1 MDTKKKFEI
10 QKALATENQAISS
23 GALKEDNPLDTTETF
38 RQFCEACRRGDLK
51 VCQEM
56 IQAGVNVNARDRHD
70 YTPLILVSPDPRC
83 FVYPKYLPC
92 RRHCIWFASVTV
104 PPKASLCGHYEV
116 IQLLLENGALC
127 ERDTFQGERCLYNAL
142 NDRIRNL
149 LLSYDYAKSSNPLQ
163 PLAAHITS
171 LLTRTEPKTDDI
183 TITTYDR
190 TFHLHK
196 FLLAARSPYFAKK
209 LSATPNTTTWKLPD
223 KIPTESLAV
232 AMQYLYFSEVSMRR
246 VVHGMND
253 EEEMHVLNGIDKIG
267 RQLEMD
273 RLFEDITEVSDR
285 RLLRQK
291 RAEELD
297 RGRDQLETWFKENVL
312 RNKMEVETAK
322 VEDLKWDRDNSIYA
336 DILLRAD
343 DDEEDDDLEETDPPP
358 RPSESSTPPAR
369 NILGLP
375 LHSQSRSPS
384 RSRKPRKSTIYPAHK
399 AMLLRSEYF
408 STMLTSPF
416 REAQQTPYLQV
427 VTLDCSPKVLETILT
442 FLYTERSDFG
452 LDVAIDVLF
461 AADQLF
467 IEKLKQRAALII
479 STLGNGNSSTVE
491 SENPRGETDK
501 DEVID
506 IYEVIRAGWDTRV
519 QRLEEFGA
527 RYIAYR
533 LERFIDTPEF
543 AEIVQESARRVKA
556 RQETDTV
563 ELVDDIRYYLSD
575 RFRLRFEDSGLDE
588 MMDQN
593 TDNADAIAEAM
604 EDLGVKDEREEING
618 GVLASGIEE
627 QFAAGAIR
635 TLDGE
640 IAGDEFAQD
649 AVNYQILLGKID
661 HLLENLN
668 LDA

>member
-1 MDTKKKFEI
+1 
-10 QKALATENQAISS
+10 
-23 GALKEDNPLDTTETF
+23 
-38 RQFCEACRRGDLK
+38 
-51 VCQEM
+51 
-56 IQAGVNVNARDRHD
+56 
-70 YTPLILVSPDPRC
+70 
-83 FVYPKYLPC
+83 
-92 RRHCIWFASVTV
+92 
-104 PPKASLCGHYEV
+104 
-116 IQLLLENGALC
+116 LC

-171 LLTRTEPKTDDI
+171 LLSRPEPVTADL
-183 TITTYDR
+183 TIEAYDQS
-190 TFHLHK
+190 FHVHK

-209 LSATPNTTTWKLPD
+209 LRAAPNTATWTLPQN
-223 KIPTESLAV
+223 IPSRSLGV
-232 AMQYLYFSEVSMRR
+232 ALQYLYFSEVSMRR
-246 VVHGMND
+246 AMHGLSD
-253 EEEMHVLNGIDKIG
+253 QEETLTLKGIDKIG

-273 RLFEDITEVSDR
+273 RLFDDITEISDR

-312 RNKMEVETAK
+312 RNKVDVETANVDK
-322 VEDLKWDRDNSIYA
+322 LRWDRENSIYA

-343 DDEEDDDLEETDPPP
+343 NVVEDYESDETGAS
-358 RPSESSTPPAR
+358 PSSSVSPIPPAR
-369 NILGLP
+369 NILGIP
-375 LHSQSRSPS
+375 VRSRSPS
-384 RSRKPRKSTIYPAHK
+384 RSRKPRKSTIYPVHK

-408 STMLTSPF
+408 STMLNSPF
-416 REAQQTPYLQV
+416 REAQQTPYLQI
-427 VTLDCSPKVLETILT
+427 VTLDCSPSVLETILT

-461 AADQLF
+461 TADQLF
-467 IEKLKQRAALII
+467 VEKLKQRAALII

-491 SENPRGETDK
+491 SENPRGETDAE
-501 DEVID
+501 EVID

-533 LERFIDTPEF
+533 LESYIDTPEF
-543 AEIVQESARRVKA
+543 AEIVQESARRVKV

-575 RFRLRFEDSGLDE
+575 RFRLRFEDSGLEE
-588 MMDQN
+588 MMEQGGD
-593 TDNADAIAEAM
+593 ADAIAEAM
-604 EDLGVKDEREEING
+604 DALGVKDEDEEKKG
-618 GVLASGIEE
+618 RLLGKEIEE
-627 QFAAGAIR
+627 QLTVGGIR

-649 AVNYQILLGKID
+649 AINYQILLGKID
-661 HLLENLN
+661 QLLDNLN

>member
-1 MDTKKKFEI
+1 MLLPTW
-10 QKALATENQAISS
+10 
-23 GALKEDNPLDTTETF
+23 
-38 RQFCEACRRGDLK
+38 
-51 VCQEM
+51 
-56 IQAGVNVNARDRHD
+56 
-70 YTPLILVSPDPRC
+70 TP
-83 FVYPKYLPC
+83 
-92 RRHCIWFASVTV
+92 VTNSY
-104 PPKASLCGHYEV
+104 KASLCGHYEV

-171 LLTRTEPKTDDI
+171 LLTRPEPKTADI
-183 TITTYDR
+183 TITTYDE
-190 TFHLHK
+190 TLNLHK

-209 LSATPNTTTWKLPD
+209 LGAAPNTATWKLPD
-223 KIPTESLAV
+223 KIPTQSLTV

-246 VVHGMND
+246 VVHELNE

-297 RGRDQLETWFKENVL
+297 RGRDQLEAWFKENVL
-312 RNKMEVETAK
+312 RNKLEIDTAK

-343 DDEEDDDLEETDPPP
+343 DDDDEEYELDGAG
-358 RPSESSTPPAR
+358 SSS
-369 NILGLP
+369 GLP
-375 LHSQSRSPS
+375 QSSSPSASNVLGIPHRSQPQSRSPS
-384 RSRKPRKSTIYPAHK
+384 RSRKARKSTIYPAHK

-461 AADQLF
+461 TADQLF

-533 LERFIDTPEF
+533 LEHYIDTPEF
-543 AEIVQESARRVKA
+543 AEIVQESARRVKL

-593 TDNADAIAEAM
+593 TGDADAIAEAM
-604 EDLGVKDEREEING
+604 EDLGVKDGGEEG
-618 GVLASGIEE
+618 SGALLQKEIEE
-627 QFAAGAIR
+627 QFAVGAIR

-649 AVNYQILLGKID
+649 AINYQILLGKID
-661 HLLENLN
+661 RLLENLN

>member
-1 MDTKKKFEI
+1 
-10 QKALATENQAISS
+10 
-23 GALKEDNPLDTTETF
+23 
-38 RQFCEACRRGDLK
+38 
-51 VCQEM
+51 
-56 IQAGVNVNARDRHD
+56 
-70 YTPLILVSPDPRC
+70 
-83 FVYPKYLPC
+83 
-92 RRHCIWFASVTV
+92 
-104 PPKASLCGHYEV
+104 
-116 IQLLLENGALC
+116 
-127 ERDTFQGERCLYNAL
+127 
-142 NDRIRNL
+142 
-149 LLSYDYAKSSNPLQ
+149 
-163 PLAAHITS
+163 
-171 LLTRTEPKTDDI
+171 
-183 TITTYDR
+183 
-190 TFHLHK
+190 
-196 FLLAARSPYFAKK
+196 
-209 LSATPNTTTWKLPD
+209 
-223 KIPTESLAV
+223 
-232 AMQYLYFSEVSMRR
+232 MRR
-246 VVHGMND
+246 LGYGLSD
-253 EEEMHVLNGIDKIG
+253 EEEMHVLAGIDKIG

-291 RAEELD
+291 RAEELV
-297 RGRDQLETWFKENVL
+297 RGRDQLESWFKENVL
-312 RNKMEVETAK
+312 RNKLEVETIK
-322 VEDLKWDRDNSIYA
+322 VDDLKWNRDNSIYA

-343 DDEEDDDLEETDPPP
+343 DDDDEEDEEYDSEKTDGSPD
-358 RPSESSTPPAR
+358 PSESSTPPAY
-369 NILGLP
+369 NVLGLP
-375 LHSQSRSPS
+375 NQASFLSTS
-384 RSRKPRKSTIYPAHK
+384 KKTRKSIIYPAHK
-399 AMLLRSEYF
+399 SMLLRSEYF

-416 REAQQTPYLQV
+416 REAQQTSYLQI
-427 VTLDCSPKVLETILT
+427 VTLDCSPKVLEIILT

-461 AADQLF
+461 TADQLF

-501 DEVID
+501 EEVID
-506 IYEVIRAGWDTRV
+506 IFEVIRAGWDTRV

-527 RYIAYR
+527 RYIAFR
-533 LERFIDTPEF
+533 LERYIDTPEF

-593 TDNADAIAEAM
+593 TADEDAIAEAM
-604 EDLGVKDEREEING
+604 DDLGVAEKDGEDKEGLLERE
-618 GVLASGIEE
+618 IEE
-627 QFAAGAIR
+627 QFAVGAIR

-661 HLLENLN
+661 RLLENLN

>member
-1 MDTKKKFEI
+1 
-10 QKALATENQAISS
+10 
-23 GALKEDNPLDTTETF
+23 
-38 RQFCEACRRGDLK
+38 
-51 VCQEM
+51 
-56 IQAGVNVNARDRHD
+56 
-70 YTPLILVSPDPRC
+70 
-83 FVYPKYLPC
+83 
-92 RRHCIWFASVTV
+92 
-104 PPKASLCGHYEV
+104 V

-171 LLTRTEPKTDDI
+171 LLTRPEPKTADI
-183 TITTYDR
+183 TITTYDE
-190 TFHLHK
+190 TFNLHK

-209 LSATPNTTTWKLPD
+209 LGAAPNTATWKLPD
-223 KIPTESLAV
+223 KIPTQSLTV

-246 VVHGMND
+246 VVHGLNE

-291 RAEELD
+291 RADELD
-297 RGRDQLETWFKENVL
+297 RGRDQLEAWFKENVL
-312 RNKMEVETAK
+312 RNKLEIDTAK

-343 DDEEDDDLEETDPPP
+343 DDDDEEYELDEVGSSSGLPQ
-358 RPSESSTPPAR
+358 SSTPSAS
-369 NILGLP
+369 NVLGIP
-375 LHSQSRSPS
+375 HQSQPQSRSPS
-384 RSRKPRKSTIYPAHK
+384 RSRKARKSTIYPAHK

-461 AADQLF
+461 TADQLF

-533 LERFIDTPEF
+533 LEHYIDTPEF
-543 AEIVQESARRVKA
+543 AEIVQESARRVKL

-593 TDNADAIAEAM
+593 TGDADAIAEAM
-604 EDLGVKDEREEING
+604 EDLGVKGEGEEG
-618 GVLASGIEE
+618 SGALLQKEIEE
-627 QFAAGAIR
+627 QFAVGAIR

-649 AVNYQILLGKID
+649 AINYQILLGKID
-661 HLLENLN
+661 RLLENLN

>member
-10 QKALATENQAISS
+10 ERALATENQAISS
-23 GALKEDNPLDTTETF
+23 GKLKEDNPLDTTETF

-70 YTPLILVSPDPRC
+70 YTPLIL
-83 FVYPKYLPC
+83 
-92 RRHCIWFASVTV
+92 
-104 PPKASLCGHYEV
+104 ASLCGHYEV

-171 LLTRTEPKTDDI
+171 LLTRPEPQTADL
-183 TITTYDR
+183 TIEAYDQ
-190 TFHLHK
+190 TFHVHK
-196 FLLAARSPYFAKK
+196 FVLAARSPYFAKK
-209 LSATPNTTTWKLPD
+209 LCAAPNTATWTLPQS
-223 KIPTESLAV
+223 IPSVSLGV
-232 AMQYLYFSEVSMRR
+232 ALQYLYFSEVSMRR
-246 VVHGMND
+246 VMHGLND
-253 EEEMHVLNGIDKIG
+253 EEEAQILRGIDKIG

-291 RAEELD
+291 RAEELA
-297 RGRDQLETWFKENVL
+297 RGRNQLEAWFQDNVL
-312 RNKMEVETAK
+312 RNKVEVETAK
-322 VEDLKWDRDNSIYA
+322 VDNLKWDRDNSIYA

-343 DDEEDDDLEETDPPP
+343 EVEEDYESDDINASPGH
-358 RPSESSTPPAR
+358 SESSTPPAH
-369 NILGLP
+369 NILGL
-375 LHSQSRSPS
+375 LSKSRSPS
-384 RSRKPRKSTIYPAHK
+384 RSRQPRRSIVYPAHK

-416 REAQQTPYLQV
+416 REAQQTPYLQI

-442 FLYTERSDFG
+442 FLYTERSDFD

-461 AADQLF
+461 TADQLF

-491 SENPRGETDK
+491 SENPRGETDTE
-501 DEVID
+501 EVID

-533 LERFIDTPEF
+533 LERYIDTPEF

-588 MMDQN
+588 MMEQRGD
-593 TDNADAIAEAM
+593 ADAIAEAM
-604 EDLGVKDEREEING
+604 EALGVKDEDEEKK
-618 GVLASGIEE
+618 SGLLETEIEE
-627 QFAAGAIR
+627 QFAVGAIR

-640 IAGDEFAQD
+640 VAGDEFAQD
-649 AVNYQILLGKID
+649 AMNYQILLAKID
-661 HLLENLN
+661 QLLENLD

>member
-1 MDTKKKFEI
+1 
-10 QKALATENQAISS
+10 
-23 GALKEDNPLDTTETF
+23 
-38 RQFCEACRRGDLK
+38 
-51 VCQEM
+51 
-56 IQAGVNVNARDRHD
+56 
-70 YTPLILVSPDPRC
+70 
-83 FVYPKYLPC
+83 
-92 RRHCIWFASVTV
+92 
-104 PPKASLCGHYEV
+104 
-116 IQLLLENGALC
+116 
-127 ERDTFQGERCLYNAL
+127 
-142 NDRIRNL
+142 
-149 LLSYDYAKSSNPLQ
+149 
-163 PLAAHITS
+163 
-171 LLTRTEPKTDDI
+171 
-183 TITTYDR
+183 
-190 TFHLHK
+190 
-196 FLLAARSPYFAKK
+196 
-209 LSATPNTTTWKLPD
+209 
-223 KIPTESLAV
+223 
-232 AMQYLYFSEVSMRR
+232 MRR
-246 VVHGMND
+246 VVHGLNE
-253 EEEMHVLNGIDKIG
+253 EEEMHVLSGIDKIG

-297 RGRDQLETWFKENVL
+297 RGRDQLESWFKENVL
-312 RNKMEVETAK
+312 RNKMEVDTAK

-343 DDEEDDDLEETDPPP
+343 DDDEEQEYE
-358 RPSESSTPPAR
+358 SEDAGASSGSSKSSTPPAS
-369 NILGLP
+369 NVLGIP
-375 LHSQSRSPS
+375 LQSQSHAPS
-384 RSRKPRKSTIYPAHK
+384 NSRKSRKSTIYPAHK

-416 REAQQTPYLQV
+416 REAQQTPYLQI

-452 LDVAIDVLF
+452 LDIAIDVLF
-461 AADQLF
+461 TADQLF

-533 LERFIDTPEF
+533 LERYIDTPEF

-588 MMDQN
+588 MMEQN
-593 TDNADAIAEAM
+593 TAADADAIAEAM
-604 EDLGVKDEREEING
+604 EDLGVKDEGREG
-618 GVLASGIEE
+618 GGDVFQKEVEE